1 MKIVYQNQKI
11 GSPDFVKVAE
21 AYGVKGLR
29 ATNSTEAKQVMLE
42 AFAYEGPVVVDF
54 LCRRR

>member
-1 MKIVYQNQKI
+1 MKIVYQNQKLI
-11 GSPDFVKVAE
+11 TRFCESSRSLWS
-21 AYGVKGLR
+21 KGLR

-54 LCRRR
+54 V